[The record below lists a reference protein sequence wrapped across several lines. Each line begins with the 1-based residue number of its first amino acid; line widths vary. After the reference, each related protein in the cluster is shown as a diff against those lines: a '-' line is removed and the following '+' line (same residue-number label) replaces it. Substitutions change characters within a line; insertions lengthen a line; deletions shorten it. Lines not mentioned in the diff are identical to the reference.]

1 MDAFFIEEKINHLL
15 AEKFQEEDFTDCFLV
30 GIELHKNK
38 LDVFI
43 DSDSG
48 LSLRQCQ
55 GVSRYLESYLD
66 EEQVLGEKYTLEVSS
81 PGLSRPLKM
90 VRQYKKNI
98 GRKLKIALQDGT
110 EKTAELK
117 AVGESSIT
125 VEEILTVR
133 EKKKKKKITVQTE
146 LPFDEINKAIV
157 VIGFK

>member
-146 LPFDEINKAIV
+146 LPFDEIN
-157 VIGFK
+157 